1 MRIEL
6 TKLQRIKW
14 FFANYYETGMELEGT
29 IQSLKDKD
37 LDLGIDWIDGKVFP
51 PKYLDEIKTS
61 TIFVIRDKNGSLCY
75 ATKNL
80 TESERTD
87 IRSKEMF
94 IDEIKF
100 I

>member
-14 FFANYYETGMELEGT
+14 FFTNYYETGMELEGT
-29 IQSLKDKD
+29 VQSLKDKD
-37 LDLGIDWIDGKVFP
+37 LDLGIDWRDGKVFP
-51 PKYLDEIKTS
+51 PKYLDEVKTS
-61 TIFVIRDKNGSLCY
+61 TIFVIRGKDGSLSY

-87 IRSKEMF
+87 IRNKGMF